1 MILSLC
7 LFQGNPATLMT
18 NIKKRIKHIGIFLK
32 DEDEEEEEDEDE
44 PKEEV
49 LGRGA
54 RRAQMLDSRTR
65 VSD

>member
-1 MILSLC
+1 
-7 LFQGNPATLMT
+7 MT

-32 DEDEEEEEDEDE
+32 DEDEEEEEEDEDE